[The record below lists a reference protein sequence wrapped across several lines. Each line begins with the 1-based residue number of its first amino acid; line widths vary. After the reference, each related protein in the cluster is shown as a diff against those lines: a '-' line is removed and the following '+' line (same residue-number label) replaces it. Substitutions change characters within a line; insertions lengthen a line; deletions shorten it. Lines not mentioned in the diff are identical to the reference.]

1 MGRIYDLERSKRMN
15 TTEQIERFKAE
26 IEILQYRIQELELKI
41 KELEKKPIVYSEL
54 DEF

>member
-1 MGRIYDLERSKRMN
+1 MGRIYGLERRKRMN
-15 TTEQIERFKAE
+15 TTEQIELLRTE

>member
-1 MGRIYDLERSKRMN
+1 MN
-15 TTEQIERFKAE
+15 TTEQIERLRAE

>member
-1 MGRIYDLERSKRMN
+1 MN
-15 TTEQIERFKAE
+15 TTDQIERLRAE

>member
-1 MGRIYDLERSKRMN
+1 MN
-15 TTEQIERFKAE
+15 TTDQIERLKAE

>member
-1 MGRIYDLERSKRMN
+1 MN
-15 TTEQIERFKAE
+15 TTEQIEHLRAE
-26 IEILQYRIQELELKI
+26 IEILQYRIQYLENKI